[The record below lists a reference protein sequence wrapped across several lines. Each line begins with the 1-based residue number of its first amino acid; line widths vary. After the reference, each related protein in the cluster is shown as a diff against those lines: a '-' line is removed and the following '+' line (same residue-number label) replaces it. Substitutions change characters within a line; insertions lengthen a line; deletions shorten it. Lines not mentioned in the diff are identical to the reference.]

1 MTTGK
6 RAFTGK
12 SQASLIHAIMGVD
25 PPAMSSLQVMSPPAL
40 DQIVKTCLAP
50 QTPILR
56 VCRVWHRARSS
67 VYARRQ
73 ATRSPAPCRRRG
85 PIGAAP
91 DDVLFTPPGAWLVAT
106 RRGFL
111 LALWPTAPSCSS
123 TGTTGYHGIK
133 HLKTVDLGRLDYRK
147 ISLKLVGHRDWV
159 ATRYYIGRVSRT
171 NARPY
176 AEQRRFLAKL
186 DADARISTHLGR
198 LDPETDPLRVQF
210 LRSGRGGSRRLRP

>member
-6 RAFTGK
+6 RAFTGE

-106 RRGFL
+106 RRGVFARPMADRAIL
-111 LALWPTAPSCSS
+111 FIDGNNW
-123 TGTTGYHGIK
+123 
-133 HLKTVDLGRLDYRK
+133 
-147 ISLKLVGHRDWV
+147 
-159 ATRYYIGRVSRT
+159 VSRDQT
-171 NARPY
+171 SQDR
-176 AEQRRFLAKL
+176 
-186 DADARISTHLGR
+186 
-198 LDPETDPLRVQF
+198 
-210 LRSGRGGSRRLRP
+210 